1 MSQFFMSSLSLGL
14 IVVALLAMAVRG
26 EEAATAPIQAAD
38 RLFDQTNPETLGLRT
53 VKAEHR
59 LLYRAT
65 EDSYKFCHEQNI
77 AVFKDTLYVM
87 WSNGIQHESHNG
99 QRIMYSQ
106 SSDGL
111 RWSTP
116 VVLAEDHDGP
126 GPLACISAGFHGHG
140 DTLVA
145 YYTAIFENRP
155 GIDERNALFY
165 LTSKDGT
172 TWSRPRKLAQNSL
185 LEGPR
190 KLPGGRLLM
199 NGQWPSGQ
207 PRLRYSDLADGI
219 GGWKDGEIPEVSD
232 IIPFPEPS
240 WFLRPDGTIVMIFR
254 TTNEIPW
261 LYASESKDNAVSW
274 SRPVK
279 TNFPDATAR
288 AFAGNL
294 PDGTAFII
302 SNPNTVSSSTHSS
315 IGRRNPLAIALSR
328 DGVLFDRAYAVR
340 AEPTSMRF
348 KGTNKMNGWQYPTA
362 VVWKDH
368 LYIAYSVNKEDEGV
382 TRIALGELRNE

>member
-1 MSQFFMSSLSLGL
+1 MSRFLMLSLSLGVTVPL
-14 IVVALLAMAVRG
+14 FSMTVRG
-26 EEAATAPIQAAD
+26 EVSTTSPIQAAD
-38 RLFDQTNPETLGLRT
+38 RLFDQTKSVTLGLRT

-65 EDSYKFCHEQNI
+65 EESYKFCHEQNI
-77 AVFKDTLYVM
+77 AVYRDSLYVM
-87 WSNGIQHESHNG
+87 WSNGILHESHNG
-99 QRIMYSQ
+99 QRILYSR

-111 RWSTP
+111 RWSQP

-145 YYTAIFENRP
+145 YYTAIVENRP

-172 TWSRPRKLAQNSL
+172 RWSRPRKLAQNSL

-190 KLPGGRLLM
+190 RLPSGRLLM
-199 NGQWPSGQ
+199 NGQWPNGQ
-207 PRLRYSDLADGI
+207 PRLRYSDRADGI
-219 GGWKDGEIPEVSD
+219 NGWNDGVIPEVKDVS
-232 IIPFPEPS
+232 PFPEPS

-254 TTNEIPW
+254 TRNDIPW
-261 LYASESKDNAVSW
+261 LYASESIDNAASW
-274 SRPVK
+274 SAPVE

-302 SNPNTVSSSTHSS
+302 SNPSTSPSSTHPS
-315 IGRRNPLAIALSR
+315 IGRRSPLTIALSN
-328 DGVLFDRAYAVR
+328 DGVLFDRAYAIR
-340 AEPTSMRF
+340 AEPTTMRF
-348 KGTNKMNGWQYPTA
+348 NGKNKCNGWQYPA
-362 VVWKDH
+362 VVAWKNH
-368 LYIAYSVNKEDEGV
+368 LYIAYSVNKEDEAV
-382 TRIALGELRNE
+382 TRIALSELYDE